1 MKTTPAAEPEVR
13 SLLGSHGID
22 LAITV
27 PCKYI
32 ARLIRELEGDDRFEV
47 LYPSREE
54 EGVGIAVG
62 AWLAGRRPIM
72 LVQNSGLGNMVN
84 VYRSLNHFYGIP
96 LCLLI
101 SYRGDRHEPVPAQ
114 VPMGD
119 VTVDVLAAMGLP
131 VIRLDTEA
139 DLPRLEGGLR
149 RYVEQGESIA
159 FLSTKPFWTV

>member
-1 MKTTPAAEPEVR
+1 MTKTHAAEPAVR
-13 SLLGSHGID
+13 ELLSAQGID

-32 ARLIRELEGDDRFEV
+32 ANLIQQLETDERFEV

-62 AWLAGRRPIM
+62 AWLAGRKPIM

-101 SYRGDRHEPVPAQ
+101 SYRGDEHEPVPAQ
-114 VPMGD
+114 VPMGE
-119 VTVDVLAAMGLP
+119 VTEEVLATMGLP
-131 VIRLDTEA
+131 VTRLESEA
-139 DLPRLEGGLR
+139 DVAQLEAGLR
-149 RYVEQGESIA
+149 RFVEEDQSVA
-159 FLSTKPFWTV
+159 FLSTRPFWTV